1 MSTGTWVAVVVGL
14 VVIVVLFVIGRPRSA
29 DSLLGQPPKQASGKS
44 AAAGSQLT
52 SGSLAQTPL
61 RTLLLALQSNRA
73 TGTLTITRSDQV
85 SSLYMLFG
93 HLFHARSGTAEGEQV
108 VHEALSW
115 PDGTY
120 SFDGKSKLP
129 TAESVTRTLGEIL
142 AGGDPSPAPEDSAGA
157 EQTVDWTGLQRRL
170 EQLADAALPERSK
183 KVKELLQATPPTR
196 DSYLQTIDSIASL
209 PMLFIDPARLTTL
222 AGKMRRALDQVTGG

>member
-14 VVIVVLFVIGRPRSA
+14 VLIVVLFVITRPRS
-29 DSLLGQPPKQASGKS
+29 SESVLGPPAKQVSGKS
-44 AAAGSQLT
+44 SVAGSQLN

-61 RTLLLALQSNRA
+61 RTLLVGLQTNRA

-93 HLFHARSGTAEGEQV
+93 HLFHARSGATEGEQAV
-108 VHEALSW
+108 REALAW

-120 SFDGKSKLP
+120 SFDRKSTLP
-129 TAESVTRTLGEIL
+129 TAETITRTLGEVL
-142 AGGDPSPAPEDSAGA
+142 SGGDPSPAPVSS
-157 EQTVDWTGLQRRL
+157 EQVEQPVDWAGLRRRL

-196 DSYLQTIDSIASL
+196 DSYIQTIDRIADM
-209 PMLFIDPARLTTL
+209 PILFIDPARLTAL
-222 AGKMRRALDQVTGG
+222 AGKMRRALDQVTG